1 MELRPLGRSP
11 EKGFNKMKSVLATLG
26 CVLSF
31 AGITLTSV
39 ASAEI
44 IEFEDVDL
52 GGEAS
57 LPNPY
62 VIGEHRDFY
71 FANFGC
77 YDDVLIEEA
86 FGFSGYSNGAVS
98 GLQAAYQVYAQPSSI
113 VHSDGYTTL
122 FDLESASFTAAWR
135 EGVQLRVR
143 GFLGAGNEEVYDQT
157 FTIGIE
163 PTFIEL
169 GISAVSAVTFET
181 FGGSDAGFALDGTN
195 FIMDDVDL
203 TVVPTPPVFATL
215 LLAGIGV
222 RRRRTA

>member
-1 MELRPLGRSP
+1 
-11 EKGFNKMKSVLATLG
+11 MKSVLATLG

-44 IEFEDVDL
+44 VDFEDVDL
-52 GGEAS
+52 GGGSS

-62 VIGEHRDFY
+62 VIGAHGDFY
-71 FANFGC
+71 FANLGC

-86 FGFSGYSNGAVS
+86 IGFSGYSNGAVS
-98 GLQAAYQVYAQPSSI
+98 GLQAAYQIYGQPSSI
-113 VHSDGYTTL
+113 VHQDGHLVL
-122 FDLESASFTAAWR
+122 FDIESAYFTAAWR
-135 EGVQLRVR
+135 EGLQLRVR
-143 GFLGAGNEEVYDQT
+143 GFVGAGNEEVYDET

-163 PTFIEL
+163 STFIDF
-169 GISAVSAVTFET
+169 GISGVSSVTFET
-181 FGGSDAGFALDGTN
+181 FGGTNAGFSFDGAN